1 MDRDLSTTAGHAP
14 PADHVVSPLARA
26 PGPPG
31 TTTSR
36 FAWGGWTS
44 RLAALRARPRL
55 AALTLGS
62 RVGRAA
68 RRGAG
73 RVHGAAAPLLA
84 QAPRIGLRLVA
95 LAALAAFLGLVG
107 FLAYCVFTLPLNG
120 GLVVEATPSALVVE
134 ADNGQVFATRGV
146 FKGEKLTAGEVPSHL
161 EKAVIAIED
170 RRFYEHAGIDLR
182 GTLRAAFRNLQA
194 GGTREGGSTITQ
206 QLARLMFLSPERTL
220 KRKAQEAMLALWL
233 ESQLSKEEIL
243 VRYLNTAY
251 FGAGAYGV
259 DAAAKRY
266 FGKTAKELSLS
277 EAAMLAGLVRAPSQL
292 APTRRFD
299 AARERAE
306 LVLAAMVET
315 GAITAQEEEAARK
328 QPATLQLPPETPPGS
343 NYFVDMVANDVRRL
357 LGNLPSDLTLRTTLD
372 LDLQDI
378 AESVVVKRLE
388 TEGQKKK
395 VGQAALVA
403 LAPDGAVLALVGG
416 RDYTDS
422 QFNRV
427 TQAKRQ
433 PGSLFKLFV
442 YLAAFQ
448 QGLTPQTTL
457 VDRPTQIGDWE
468 PQNYGGRF
476 RGPVT
481 LRAAFANSINT
492 IAVQLADE
500 VGIQRVIDMAKRLGV
515 QSDLPVLPSVA
526 LGSAEVTLL
535 EMTRAFAA
543 LAANAQVESYGVQA
557 VRGREQAL
565 YTRSAGAPPLGA
577 DLAGARAAV
586 LDVLA
591 AVVREGTGKNARLPQ
606 QPSAG
611 KTGTTQ
617 ENRDAWF
624 IGFTPELVVGVWVG
638 NDDNTPTNNV
648 TGGDLPAMI
657 WRDFVTRAG
666 GVLAKKRG
674 GQAVAQAAQS
684 RPGAPPAAPTGAV
697 RGPAEVVDTGTLDI
711 RGHVVRLVG
720 VEGEDGRFAQQL
732 ARFLRKRDVICE
744 PAAGSDRHRCKV
756 EGHDLSTL
764 VLLNGGGRATSDA
777 PPELLSAEDEARMA
791 RLGVWRRW
799 R

>member
-1 MDRDLSTTAGHAP
+1 
-14 PADHVVSPLARA
+14 
-26 PGPPG
+26 
-31 TTTSR
+31 
-36 FAWGGWTS
+36 
-44 RLAALRARPRL
+44 LAA
-55 AALTLGS
+55 T
-62 RVGRAA
+62 
-68 RRGAG
+68 
-73 RVHGAAAPLLA
+73 
-84 QAPRIGLRLVA
+84 
-95 LAALAAFLGLVG
+95 AAFLGLVG
-107 FLAYCVFTLPLNG
+107 FLAYAMFTVPLGG
-120 GLVVEATPSALVVE
+120 GLVVETTPSALVLE
-134 ADNGQVFATRGV
+134 ADNSQVFATRGV
-146 FKGEKLTAGEVPSHL
+146 FKGEKLNAGDVPPHL
-161 EKAVIAIED
+161 AQAIIAIED
-170 RRFYEHAGIDLR
+170 RRFYEHGGIDLR
-182 GTLRAAFRNLQA
+182 GMLRAALRNLQA
-194 GGTREGGSTITQ
+194 GGTREGGSTLTQ
-206 QLARLMFLSPERTL
+206 QLARLMFLSQERTL
-220 KRKAQEAMLALWL
+220 KRKTQEAMLAVWL
-233 ESQLSKEEIL
+233 EHQLSKEEIL

-266 FGKTAKELSLS
+266 FGKTAKELSLG

-315 GAITAQEEEAARK
+315 GAISAEESEAARK
-328 QPATLQLPPETPPGS
+328 QPVTLQLPPETPPGS
-343 NYFVDMVANDVRRL
+343 NYFVDMVGGDVKRL

-378 AESVVVKRLE
+378 AETVVAKRLE

-395 VGQAALVA
+395 VSQAALVA

-442 YLAAFQ
+442 YMAAFQ
-448 QGLTPQTTL
+448 QGATPQTVL

-492 IAVQLADE
+492 IAVQLAED
-500 VGIQRVIDMAKRLGV
+500 VGVPRVIEVAKRLGV
-515 QSDLPVLPSVA
+515 QSELPALPSVA
-526 LGSAEVTLL
+526 LGSGEVTLL

-543 LAANAQVESYGVQA
+543 VAANAQVEPYGVQA
-557 VRGREQAL
+557 IRGREQAL
-565 YTRSAGAPPLGA
+565 YTRAGGVPPLPA
-577 DLAGARAAV
+577 DLAVNRAAMV
-586 LDVLA
+586 DVMT

-624 IGFTPELVVGVWVG
+624 IGFTPDLVVGVWVG

-648 TGGDLPAMI
+648 TGGDMPTMI

-666 GVLAKKRG
+666 AVLAKKQG
-674 GQAVAQAAQS
+674 GQTVAQGAAS
-684 RPGAPPAAPTGAV
+684 PRPASAPSPQTAGPV

-711 RGHVVRLVG
+711 RGRVVRLVG
-720 VEGEDGRFAQQL
+720 VEGEDGRFARQL
-732 ARFLRKRDVICE
+732 ARFLRNRDVVCE
-744 PAAGSDRHRCKV
+744 PAGAADRHRCKV

-764 VLLNGGGRATSDA
+764 VLLNGGGRAAPDA
-777 PPELLSAEDEARMA
+777 PPELLSAQDEARGA